1 MLAVL
6 AALTVAGSW
15 QDTLPAAAGFPSD
28 RARVTAVVVAPDS
41 TAAAQVAGRSLV
53 VMAPPQRFPQPQQ
66 RLRIV
71 NRDTAA
77 QAIEHSDLYYTRL
90 TIHRWT
96 SYAAVP
102 LLVAQYVVG
111 QQLADGGG
119 SRSTHQALATGTAA
133 VFAINTVTGGWNMV
147 ESWKEPG
154 KLRKTHSVIMLLA
167 DAALVATF
175 ATAPE
180 GEDEGEDDDGGSTGT
195 HRSLA
200 IAGGGLAITGFAL
213 MIPSLLGRD

>member
-1 MLAVL
+1 MLAFL

-15 QDTLPAAAGFPSD
+15 QDTLPAAARFPSD
-28 RARVTAVVVAPDS
+28 TSRVTAVALTRDS
-41 TAAAQVAGRSLV
+41 AASVRTRSLV
-53 VMAPPQRFPQPQQ
+53 VLSPDQRFPRPELV
-66 RLRIV
+66 RLPVR
-71 NRDTAA
+71 RDTAA

-102 LLVAQYVVG
+102 LLAAQYVVG
-111 QQLADGGG
+111 QQLADGEG
-119 SRSTHQALATGTAA
+119 SRSAHGALATGTAV
-133 VFAINTVTGGWNMV
+133 VFAVNTITGGWNLV

-167 DAALVATF
+167 DVALVATF

-180 GEDEGEDDDGGSTGT
+180 DDDEGEGEDGGGTGT

>member
-1 MLAVL
+1 MLPLL
-6 AALTVAGSW
+6 AALTVAGVW
-15 QDTLPAAAGFPSD
+15 QDTVPAAVRFPPDSV
-28 RARVTAVVVAPDS
+28 RVTTIALPRGSAEPVGRGSVVVLAP
-41 TAAAQVAGRSLV
+41 V
-53 VMAPPQRFPQPQQ
+53 QRFPKPDPL
-66 RLRIV
+66 RLALKS
-71 NRDTAA
+71 DTPA

-111 QQLADGGG
+111 QQVDDGDG
-119 SRSTHQALATGTAA
+119 SRSTHQALATGIAA
-133 VFAINTVTGGWNMV
+133 VFAVNTVTGGWNLA

-154 KLRKTHSVIMLLA
+154 KLRKAHSVLMLLA
-167 DAALVATF
+167 DVALVGTF

-180 GEDEGEDDDGGSTGT
+180 GDDDDGEDEGSTGT
-195 HRSLA
+195 HRALA
-200 IAGGGLAITGFAL
+200 ISSGGLAITGFAL